1 MRTSQQRKAD
11 VLAALERNKDLWI
24 ATASRSGRPHLVA
37 VSAWWNSTDFLIAT
51 VGSSRTAR
59 NLDATAV
66 ARLALG
72 APDDVIVI
80 DASLTESTP
89 VADADGALQAGFA
102 AAVGWSPLEEP
113 GSWRFLRLAPSRI
126 QAYRGYGEL
135 EGRDVFNDGRW
146 LA

>member
-1 MRTSQQRKAD
+1 MRTIQERKAD
-11 VLAALERNKDLWI
+11 VLAALERNGDLWI
-24 ATASRSGRPHLVA
+24 ATASRSGRPQLVA
-37 VSAWWNSTDFLIAT
+37 VSAWWNSPDFLIAT
-51 VGSSRTAR
+51 VGSTRTAR

-72 APDDVIVI
+72 APDDVIVV
-80 DASLTESTP
+80 DASLTESMP
-89 VADADGALQAGFA
+89 VAEADAATQAGFA

-113 GSWRFLRLAPSRI
+113 GSWRFFRLAPARI

-135 EGRDVFNDGRW
+135 EGRDVFVDGHW